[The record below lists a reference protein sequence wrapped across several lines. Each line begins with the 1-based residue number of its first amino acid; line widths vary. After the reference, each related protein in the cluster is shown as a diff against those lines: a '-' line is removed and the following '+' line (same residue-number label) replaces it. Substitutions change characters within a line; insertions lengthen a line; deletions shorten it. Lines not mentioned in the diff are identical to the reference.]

1 MVLLKS
7 AVKLFGGVYHTL
19 SIFIGNKV
27 EYCLWVY
34 IFFLLL
40 QPASEEAK
48 GFKKLPLGYWKE
60 GNKRKRLIINDLR
73 KTQKNFQ
80 IKFWKAEKFPT
91 FATRYER

>member
-1 MVLLKS
+1 M
-7 AVKLFGGVYHTL
+7 
-19 SIFIGNKV
+19 
-27 EYCLWVY
+27 
-34 IFFLLL
+34 

-91 FATRYER
+91 FATRYGGNDKKENRDKVREKLKWWKRIK